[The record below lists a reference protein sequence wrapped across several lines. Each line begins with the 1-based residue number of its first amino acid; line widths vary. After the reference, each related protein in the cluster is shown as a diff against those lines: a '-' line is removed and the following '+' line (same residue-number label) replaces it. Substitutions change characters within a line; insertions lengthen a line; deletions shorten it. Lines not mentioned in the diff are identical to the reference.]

1 MAGSRSRAGGRGRDA
16 RPLAAHRTPSVGDPI
31 AASDV
36 RNTCHA
42 PVDVVEAVIKGR
54 QQVRSRRVERL
65 LTPLQAF
72 IRAETSGGVVLLAFA
87 VAGLVWA
94 NSPWRDSYQQLFH
107 GTSIELGVADY
118 VLEMELIEWINDALM
133 AVFFLLVGLEIK
145 REFLSGALSQ
155 RRQAMLPIF
164 GAVGGMVVPAAL
176 YVALNLGSEGIRGWG
191 VPMATDIAFV
201 IGVMAV
207 IGRRVPP
214 GLKVFLVALAIV
226 DDIGAVL
233 VIATF
238 YTASID
244 VQALV
249 VMLGFFIALLAMN
262 RLGVQRISV
271 YVVLGLGLWLATLE
285 SGVHATI
292 AGVLLA
298 LTIPARAGTDAQ
310 GYVERAR
317 RLLDDFVRSGESGSG
332 EEALSRQQASLQAL
346 EGTYQDMTS
355 PLQKMEHA
363 LQPRVVYV
371 IVPIFAL
378 ANAGV
383 SLTGEGEASL
393 ISAVSVGIILGLV
406 LGKPIGISLAAWLAV
421 KAGIAGLPSGVRWR
435 QIVGAG
441 MLGGIGFTMSLFI
454 AALAFGEQAALL
466 TNAKLGILVASAIAG
481 VIGYA
486 FLRATPRRARD
497 RRSVD

>member
-1 MAGSRSRAGGRGRDA
+1 
-16 RPLAAHRTPSVGDPI
+16 
-31 AASDV
+31 
-36 RNTCHA
+36 
-42 PVDVVEAVIKGR
+42 
-54 QQVRSRRVERL
+54 
-65 LTPLQAF
+65 
-72 IRAETSGGVVLLAFA
+72 
-87 VAGLVWA
+87 
-94 NSPWRDSYQQLFH
+94 
-107 GTSIELGVADY
+107 
-118 VLEMELIEWINDALM
+118 
-133 AVFFLLVGLEIK
+133 
-145 REFLSGALSQ
+145 
-155 RRQAMLPIF
+155 MLPIF
-164 GAVGGMVVPAAL
+164 GAVGGMVAPAAL

-191 VPMATDIAFV
+191 IPMATDIAFV

-383 SLTGEGEASL
+383 SLTGESEAGL

-486 FLRATPRRARD
+486 FLRATPRSRARPPEHRLAAPPTRLAD
-497 RRSVD
+497 ARRPGRPRPGSRVGPRCGQRLASIHSIPVPPSTSPGCTGDSACPEPAEGLRVRGERASAPRRSDPQPVAAIRRQPATSRQRRADRLEADRTL